1 MRLST
6 GMRSR
11 DSGMVAAVADW
22 LRRYVVFDESGDEA
36 FVVISDGPGD
46 AAASALDERDIERES
61 VTTGTESVV
70 VFPESLRRCY
80 RVTVEVTYTAGAT
93 QGDGEGHYKV
103 VRCRSDGK
111 ALEGWRDAARD
122 ALLDDKR
129 KREQRDWERLKRGQ
143 PPLPEQK
150 MQADPAGHSL
160 FLLAFY
166 PKNLLPDWRFFRLPI
181 ARVDAKRVWLLP
193 RRFDPLQTQS
203 LDAGYLKAEA
213 AYEQPPLAPGTL
225 WVGPDR
231 ERLLALAK
239 AHWECEARAAS
250 YRDERLK
257 QLMAGSAA
265 SPSLNT

>member
-6 GMRSR
+6 GMRLR
-11 DSGMVAAVADW
+11 DSGMVTVMVDW
-22 LRRYVVFDESGDEA
+22 LRRYVVFDENDEA
-36 FVVISDGPGD
+36 LVVISDGPGD
-46 AAASALDERDIERES
+46 AAASALDERDIGRES

-80 RVTVEVTYTAGAT
+80 RVTVEVTYTAGAI
-93 QGDGEGHYKV
+93 QGDGEGHYKA
-103 VRCRSDGK
+103 VRCRPDGK

-122 ALLDDKR
+122 ALLDDKF
-129 KREQRDWERLKRGQ
+129 KRDWRDRDRIKRGL

-150 MQADPAGHSL
+150 MQADPAGHRL

-213 AYEQPPLAPGTL
+213 AYDQPPLMPGTL
-225 WVGPDR
+225 WVGPDKDQ
-231 ERLLALAK
+231 LLALAK
-239 AHWECEARAAS
+239 AHWEGEARAAS
-250 YRDERLK
+250 YRDERLN
-257 QLMAGSAA
+257 QLMAG
-265 SPSLNT
+265 PGVQRC